1 MGRDRV
7 RSREQFGG
15 SRLQF
20 LLCCVVLK
28 WERKLE
34 GGEKEEEGLNRNGRW
49 ASARRRQLV

>member
-1 MGRDRV
+1 M
-7 RSREQFGG
+7 RSREQVGG

-34 GGEKEEEGLNRNGRW
+34 VGEEEEGLNRNGRW